1 MRVRK
6 KKDSVTADFE
16 QFLKNNNCQYDIEH
30 EDNATIYNF
39 EFQAARFV
47 AAIRKQDDCVEVTY
61 PNMSS
66 FHVSQLDLVRAKCNE
81 RNNSN
86 ILFKY
91 SYSIDHESNKVDVH
105 MSFFNNKVDSDNLVH
120 ELKAAFHFCQGQR
133 HAGPGERTLQAPAR
147 DVLAAS
153 SGDEAPA

>member
-1 MRVRK
+1 MRLRK

-66 FHVSQLDLVRAKCNE
+66 FPVSQLDLVRAKCNE

-86 ILFKY
+86 ILALCNTLLYNNHHFYNNRYNIDKLFVVCLMVFK
-91 SYSIDHESNKVDVH
+91 STFRHTNESQVAH
-105 MSFFNNKVDSDNLVH
+105 SH
-120 ELKAAFHFCQGQR
+120 
-133 HAGPGERTLQAPAR
+133 
-147 DVLAAS
+147 
-153 SGDEAPA
+153 